1 MGSTKYLYVSHIT
14 VPLMWVHYTST
25 VRQPATLLS
34 GEFMKFLKY
43 AVLIALAT
51 IPLLMVRKEYQQQTS
66 NANSDDIFD
75 YELTT
80 D

>member
-1 MGSTKYLYVSHIT
+1 MS
-14 VPLMWVHYTST
+14 VHYTST

-34 GEFMKFLKY
+34 GEFMKFMKY
-43 AVLIALAT
+43 AVLIALAA
-51 IPLLMVRKEYQQQTS
+51 IPLLMVRREYQQQTS
-66 NANSDDIFD
+66 TSGSDDIFD

>member
-1 MGSTKYLYVSHIT
+1 MS
-14 VPLMWVHYTST
+14 VHYTS
-25 VRQPATLLS
+25 VIRKQATLLS

-51 IPLLMVRKEYQQQTS
+51 IPLLMVRKEYQQQAST
-66 NANSDDIFD
+66 ANSDDIFD